1 MPAKKKKIKKILIA
15 NRGEIAVRI
24 IHACREM
31 DIPAAVIYSEA
42 DRTSLHVQ
50 LADESICIGPPS
62 PLESY
67 LNIDAVIGAAKKCGA
82 DAVHP
87 GYGFLA
93 ENADFAERC
102 VKEGLIFIGPPAQAI
117 RDMGDKV
124 ESRRIME
131 SAGIPVVPG
140 TTGAVGKFKQLLKAA
155 SSIEPPLFVKASA
168 GGGGKGMRIV
178 DNMADLEST
187 IEAASR
193 EAESAFGNG
202 TVYIEKVIENPRHIE
217 FQVLLDQH
225 GAGIHLFEREC
236 SIQRRH
242 QKLVEETPST
252 ALTPDV
258 RRIMGE
264 TAVAAAR
271 AVGYQN
277 AGTVEF
283 LFDDKKKEFYFLEMN
298 TRIQVEHP
306 VTELTTGVDLVKWQ
320 IRIAQ
325 GEPLSLT
332 QEGLV
337 QRGHA
342 IECRIYAEDPT
353 AGFMPSS
360 GKILYLQEPSG
371 PGVRNDSGIYDGY
384 EVTTHYDPILSKL
397 VTWDETREGAR
408 LKMITALE
416 NYVILGIKTCTLFL
430 RDLLAHQ
437 AFIDGKTNTD
447 FIPKYMSEWSSKTW
461 RPKDGG
467 PPDEVLVAAALME
480 YLAKPIAT
488 GGDGVQER
496 APTPWQTV
504 GRWEIGGGA

>member
-1 MPAKKKKIKKILIA
+1 MSKKKRLRKILIA

-31 DIPAAVIYSEA
+31 NIPAVVVYSEA

-50 LADESICIGPPS
+50 LADESVCIGPPA

-67 LNIDAVIGAAKKCGA
+67 LNVDAVIQAAKKSGA

-93 ENADFAERC
+93 ENAAFAERC
-102 VKEGLIFIGPPAQAI
+102 VKEGLIFIGPPPRAI
-117 RDMGDKV
+117 RDMGIKV

-140 TTGAVGKFKQLLKAA
+140 TPGTATDFGELIRTA
-155 SSIEPPLFVKASA
+155 SSIKPPLMVKASA

-178 DNMADLEST
+178 EKTEDLE
-187 IEAASR
+187 AAIHAANR
-193 EAESAFGNG
+193 EAESAFGDG
-202 TVYIEKVIENPRHIE
+202 TVYIEKLVENPRHIE
-217 FQVLLDQH
+217 IQVLLDQH

-252 ALTPDV
+252 ALTPDL
-258 RRIMGE
+258 RKKMGE

-283 LFDDKKKEFYFLEMN
+283 LFDDRKKEFFFLEMN

-325 GEPLSLT
+325 GESLDLS
-332 QEGLV
+332 QDGLV

-342 IECRIYAEDPT
+342 IECRIYAEDP
-353 AGFMPSS
+353 ASGFMPSS
-360 GKILYLQEPSG
+360 GKILYLKEPSG
-371 PGVRNDSGIYDGY
+371 PGVRNDTGIYNGY
-384 EVTTHYDPILSKL
+384 EVTPHYDPILSKL

-416 NYVILGIKTCTLFL
+416 NYVILGIKNCTLFL
-430 RDLLAHQ
+430 RDLLTHP
-437 AFIDGKTNTD
+437 AFIEGRTNTD
-447 FIPKYMSEWSSKTW
+447 FINKHMSGWSDQLW
-461 RPKDGG
+461 RPEDGA
-467 PPDEVLVAAALME
+467 PPDEVLVAAVLLELLDRPAAASGAGTPE
-480 YLAKPIAT
+480 S
-488 GGDGVQER
+488 
-496 APTPWQTV
+496 APTPWQTQ

>member
-1 MPAKKKKIKKILIA
+1 MKKILIA

-31 DIPAAVIYSEA
+31 NIPAVAVYSEA

-50 LADESICIGPPS
+50 LADESVCIGPPS

-67 LNIDAVIGAAKKCGA
+67 LNKDAIISAAKSSGA

-102 VKEGLIFIGPPAQAI
+102 IDEGLIFIGPPHSAI
-117 RDMGDKV
+117 RKMGDKV

-131 SAGIPVVPG
+131 GAGIPVVPG
-140 TTGAVGKFKQLLKAA
+140 TPGSAKDFKKILEAA
-155 SSIEPPLFVKASA
+155 AAIKPPLFVKASA

-178 DNMADLEST
+178 EKMADLGPT
-187 IEAASR
+187 LEAASR
-193 EAESAFGNG
+193 EAASAFGDG
-202 TVYIEKVIENPRHIE
+202 TVYVEKVVQNPRHIE
-217 FQVLLDQH
+217 FQVMLDQH
-225 GAGIHLFEREC
+225 GAGVHLFEREC

-242 QKLVEETPST
+242 QKLVEETPSVVI
-252 ALTPDV
+252 TPGL
-258 RRIMGE
+258 REKMGE

-271 AVGYQN
+271 AVGYHN

-283 LFDDKKKEFYFLEMN
+283 LFDDRTKDYYFLEMN

-306 VTELTTGVDLVKWQ
+306 VTEMTTGVDLVKWQ
-320 IRIAQ
+320 IRIARNEHLGFGQ
-325 GEPLSLT
+325 ADLT
-332 QEGLV
+332 

-342 IECRIYAEDPT
+342 IECRIYAEDPAT
-353 AGFMPSS
+353 GFMPSS
-360 GKILYLQEPSG
+360 GRILFLQEPSG
-371 PGVRNDSGIYDGY
+371 PGVRNDSGIYSGY

-397 VTWDETREGAR
+397 VTWDETREAAR

-416 NYVILGIKTCTLFL
+416 NYIILGIKNCTLYL
-430 RDLLAHQ
+430 RDLLSHP
-437 AFIDGKTNTD
+437 AFVEGKTNTD
-447 FIPKYMSEWSSKTW
+447 FIPKYMTDWSDSSW
-461 RPKDGG
+461 RTEDGS
-467 PPDEVLVAAALME
+467 PPEEVLAAAALLE
-480 YLAKPIAT
+480 HLEKPAAD
-488 GGDGVQER
+488 GGGTRE
-496 APTPWQTV
+496 APTPWRTV